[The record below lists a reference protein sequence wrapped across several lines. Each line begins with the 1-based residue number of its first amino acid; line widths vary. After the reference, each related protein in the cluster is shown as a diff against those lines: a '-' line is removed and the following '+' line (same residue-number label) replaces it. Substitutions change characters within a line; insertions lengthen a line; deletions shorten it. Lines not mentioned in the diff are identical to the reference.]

1 LLCFS
6 EEAAAQYLEISAQ
19 PPLKSTKHRHSV
31 HTSNVH
37 QLQINSATFD
47 KANRSNGQFLKHVVL
62 YIKDVCHCVNE
73 RKLYSQLLSLQP
85 SGPQRSTSSD
95 CCREERK
102 EPPPNSNK
110 FLKWLGIGGGT
121 DKKDLKHRRMSTFT

>member
-1 LLCFS
+1 MLCFS
-6 EEAAAQYLEISAQ
+6 EEAAAQYMEISAQ
-19 PPLKSTKHRHSV
+19 PPLKTTKHRHSV

-37 QLQINSATFD
+37 QLQINSAPFD
-47 KANRSNGQFLKHVVL
+47 KANRSNGQFLK
-62 YIKDVCHCVNE
+62 N
-73 RKLYSQLLSLQP
+73 P

-102 EPPPNSNK
+102 EPLPNSNK
-110 FLKWLGIGGGT
+110 FLKWLGIGGGA

>member
-1 LLCFS
+1 MIESYLGSEQSMIGPIIEGS

-37 QLQINSATFD
+37 QLQINSAQFD
-47 KANRSNGQFLKHVVL
+47 KANRSNGQFLKH
-62 YIKDVCHCVNE
+62 
-73 RKLYSQLLSLQP
+73 P

-102 EPPPNSNK
+102 EPLPNGNK
-110 FLKWLGIGGGT
+110 FLKWLGLGGGT